1 MPTLVK
7 ACVTTQT
14 PDLAEAFFDNA
25 GAVAQAIGLPKSSGT
40 RIEAYF
46 TDPPEFGDLPFTH
59 EDFDLEHV
67 PDEDWVSR
75 SQQNLPPLQVPPF
88 FLFGHHDR
96 PHARRARH
104 HIEMDAGLAFGSGHH
119 ETTQGCLHLLA
130 HVLKKHHPIQ
140 AADIGTGS
148 GVLAIALAKAGCRH
162 VFACDNDPDAVR
174 VARQNFKINNLPAH
188 IRPIWCNG
196 LAHPAAR
203 QAGPFDLIMAN
214 ILAAPLITMAATMA
228 MHLAPAGQLI
238 LSGLLNTQRQ
248 RVVARYRHAGLTVQK
263 DIRIG
268 PWTSLMFRR

>member
-1 MPTLVK
+1 MPALFK
-7 ACVTTQT
+7 ARVTTRT

-25 GAVAQAIGLPKSSGT
+25 GAIAQAIGLPKSGGT
-40 RIEAYF
+40 HIEAYF
-46 TDPPEFGDLPFTH
+46 TEAPKFGDLPFAH

-67 PDEDWVSR
+67 PDEDWVSL
-75 SQQNLPPLQVPPF
+75 SQQNLPPVRVPPF
-88 FLFGHHDR
+88 FVFGHHDR
-96 PHARRARH
+96 PYARHARH

-130 HVLKKHHPIQ
+130 HVLKKRCPTKV
-140 AADIGTGS
+140 ADIGTGS
-148 GVLAIALAKAGCRH
+148 GILAIALAKAGCRQI
-162 VFACDNDPDAVR
+162 FACDNDPNAVR
-174 VARQNFKINNLPAH
+174 VAQQNFKINTLPVH

-203 QAGPFDLIMAN
+203 RAGPFDLIMAN
-214 ILAAPLITMAATMA
+214 ILAAPLITMASTMA
-228 MHLAPAGQLI
+228 AHLAPAGQLI

-263 DIRIG
+263 EMRIG